1 MTECVVILKTKIAE
15 ELSDLGEGQP
25 YGNDFKINLHSTR
38 YRNTECAIWNK
49 NVLSARIKG
58 TRRNNLFFVHFNRV

>member
-38 YRNTECAIWNK
+38 YRNTECAI
-49 NVLSARIKG
+49 
-58 TRRNNLFFVHFNRV
+58 